1 MPSILEQLPSLMLYL
16 IVGGGLA
23 VIAWSIWRRIA
34 PAAQGLS
41 LGYYEILGSY
51 AGGKLV
57 KRIKGT
63 LVEATHSF
71 MNPTIETKFKEIL
84 VDEMKRR
91 NVAVT
96 DEEQEKI
103 LKLDLSK
110 LCRVIVT
117 RAGEWRRK
125 HVIMQIKYV
134 DKSLSEYAKHEPEN
148 KFTLGTGFLSKG
160 VITGELHTLSQSWNV
175 PKLGLVTVHF
185 LIPDVPK
192 GEAETQVP
200 EWLAKIALFAPAS
213 VELNELIK
221 SKDEQLK
228 DKDRKLSDMGKDLS
242 AMSTELD
249 GMRRALKA
257 FTTTGELPKF
267 LPKAF
272 DIVDMVAMGLP
283 TLVGYYIAEQVS
295 GYPVVGVFVGL
306 MLGALI
312 VYRRR

>member
-1 MPSILEQLPSLMLYL
+1 VSILEQLPNLMLYL

-23 VIAWSIWRRIA
+23 VVAWSIWRRIA
-34 PAAQGLS
+34 PATQGLS

-84 VDEMKRR
+84 FDEMKRR
-91 NVAVT
+91 NVT
-96 DEEQEKI
+96 LTQEQRD
-103 LKLDLSK
+103 KLLGTDLSK

-117 RAGEWRRK
+117 RAGGRSK
-125 HVIMQIKYV
+125 HVILQIKYI
-134 DKSLSEYAKHEPEN
+134 DKNLTEYAKHELEP
-148 KFTLGTGFLSKG
+148 KFTLGLGFLSKG
-160 VITGELHTLSQSWNV
+160 VIEGQLHTLSQSWDV
-175 PKLGLVTVHF
+175 PKLGTVTVHF

-192 GEAETQVP
+192 GEAETQFP
-200 EWLAKIALFAPAS
+200 EWLAKFVLFAPAS

-283 TLVGYYIAEQVS
+283 TMVGYYVAERVAD
-295 GYPVVGVFVGL
+295 YPVVGVFAGL